1 MKYFFR
7 LFQKK
12 KGITKILLW
21 FSISFSFH
29 WLRYKYKTLWM
40 KIFRIILVSP
50 IFLLSQLFGFEGIKI
65 GTLHGQL
72 RFDPEIIVVK
82 KGADINLVFDNQD
95 EMIHNL
101 LIAKGDS
108 KHIDQL
114 AEKALALGEKG
125 LDMGFI
131 PKDDSIIAS
140 IGLVQPGEKA
150 KVSLKAPNEGGDY
163 PYVCTFP
170 GHSLS
175 MRGIMKV
182 VDDPSIVK
190 LDASKAIPP
199 SGNLKNGVIE
209 VGNTPRVVRVHFSGI
224 DAGRSIAVGLP
235 GGFNYLFDAESLHV
249 RTGWTGGFINVNR
262 DRRGRGG
269 GLCSILG
276 EQFTS
281 GSGAFPVRIGD
292 PDKIP
297 ETKFMGYS
305 RSGNPTF
312 HYEVDGV
319 KIEQST
325 TGYPSSKGLTYNF
338 KVAMQKEDI
347 FFLFDPEKVQL
358 ASSTTGQVEKG
369 RLKVQA
375 KHADNFLISVINL
388 TRS

>member
-1 MKYFFR
+1 
-7 LFQKK
+7 
-12 KGITKILLW
+12 
-21 FSISFSFH
+21 
-29 WLRYKYKTLWM
+29 M
-40 KIFRIILVSP
+40 KIFRIIF
-50 IFLLSQLFGFEGIKI
+50 IFPLLYLSQLLGEEEIKI

-82 KGADINLVFDNQD
+82 RSAEINLIFENQD

-108 KHIDQL
+108 KHIDRL

-140 IGLVQPGEKA
+140 IGLVQPGKSA
-150 KVSLKAPNEGGDY
+150 KVTFNAPGENGDY

-190 LDASKAIPP
+190 LEASNDISP
-199 SGNLKNGVIE
+199 SGNLKNGVIK
-209 VGNTPRVVRVHFSGI
+209 VGNTPRVVRVHFAGI
-224 DAGRSIAVGLP
+224 DSGRSIAVGLP
-235 GGFNYLFDAESLHV
+235 GGFSYFFDAESLHV

-269 GLCSILG
+269 GLCSIIG
-276 EQFTS
+276 EQFAS
-281 GSGAFPVRIGD
+281 GSEPFPIRIGD
-292 PDKIP
+292 PYKVP
-297 ETKFMGYS
+297 ETKFLGYS

-312 HYEVDGV
+312 YYEVDGV
-319 KIEQST
+319 KIEQSA

-338 KVAMQKEDI
+338 KVGKQKEDI
-347 FFLFDPEKVQL
+347 FFLFDPEKAQL
-358 ASSTTGQVEKG
+358 ASSTNGQLEKG

-375 KHADNFLISVINL
+375 KHSENFLVSIISL
-388 TRS
+388 PQS

>member
-1 MKYFFR
+1 MIIFR
-7 LFQKK
+7 LF
-12 KGITKILLW
+12 L
-21 FSISFSFH
+21 ISLMLIQFQ
-29 WLRYKYKTLWM
+29 
-40 KIFRIILVSP
+40 LVR
-50 IFLLSQLFGFEGIKI
+50 GEEIKI

-72 RFDPEIIVVK
+72 RFDPEIIAVE
-82 KGADINLVFDNQD
+82 KGADVKLVFENQD

-101 LIAKGDS
+101 LLVKGDS
-108 KHIDQL
+108 KHIDKL

-150 KVSLKAPNEGGDY
+150 EVSFKAPNENGDY

-190 LDASKAIPP
+190 LEASNDISP

-209 VGNTPRVVRVHFSGI
+209 VGKTPRVVRVHFSGI
-224 DAGRSIAVGLP
+224 DSGRSIAVGLP
-235 GGFNYLFDAESLHV
+235 GGFNYLFDAENLHV
-249 RTGWTGGFINVNR
+249 RTGWIGGFINVNR

-269 GLCSILG
+269 GLCSIIG

-281 GSGAFPVRIGD
+281 GSEPFPIRISD
-292 PDKIP
+292 PDNVPK
-297 ETKFMGYS
+297 TKFLGYS

-325 TGYPSSKGLTYNF
+325 TGYPSSKGLTYAF
-338 KVAMQKEDI
+338 KVAKQKEDI

-358 ASSTTGQVEKG
+358 ASSTTGQLEKG

-375 KHADNFLISVINL
+375 KNADNFLVSIISL
-388 TRS
+388 PRS

>member
-1 MKYFFR
+1 M
-7 LFQKK
+7 
-12 KGITKILLW
+12 KIL
-21 FSISFSFH
+21 S
-29 WLRYKYKTLWM
+29 
-40 KIFRIILVSP
+40 IILVSP
-50 IFLLSQLFGFEGIKI
+50 ILFLSQLCGGEGIKI

-82 KGADINLVFDNQD
+82 KGADINLVFENQD

-108 KHIDQL
+108 KQIDKL
-114 AEKALALGEKG
+114 AEKALALKEKG

-150 KVSLKAPNEGGDY
+150 KVSFKAPNLNGDY

-182 VDDPSIVK
+182 VDDPSMVT
-190 LDASKAIPP
+190 LEASKAIPP

-209 VGNTPRVVRVHFSGI
+209 VGKTPRVVRVHFSGI
-224 DAGRSIAVGLP
+224 DSGRSIAVGLP
-235 GGFNYLFDAESLHV
+235 GGFNYLFDAENLHV
-249 RTGWTGGFINVNR
+249 RTGWIGGFINVNR

-281 GSGAFPVRIGD
+281 GSEPFPIRVGD
-292 PDKIP
+292 PDEVPK
-297 ETKFMGYS
+297 TKFLGYS

-325 TGYPSSKGLTYNF
+325 TGYPYSKGLTYTF
-338 KVAMQKEDI
+338 KVAKQKEDI

-375 KHADNFLISVINL
+375 KNADNFLVSIISL
-388 TRS
+388 PQS